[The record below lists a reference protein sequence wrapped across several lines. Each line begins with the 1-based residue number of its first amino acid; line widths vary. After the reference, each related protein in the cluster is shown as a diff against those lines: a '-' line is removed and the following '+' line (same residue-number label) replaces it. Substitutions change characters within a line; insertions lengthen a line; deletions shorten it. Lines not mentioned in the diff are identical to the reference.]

1 LSRAGQARAAG
12 DVCREV
18 RVADWDGRGLPPVA
32 AARVARFASGGLRTS
47 LLSVPGAAGVES
59 VGLRPVGEVMGC
71 IVQHIGFAGW
81 QGCGYYGFGGG
92 FGGGLGGGL
101 GGGFGG
107 GIPGTFGGGIAGG
120 VNPRTVTSSGRGYSG
135 YRPYVDALYRGYG
148 TALSR
153 MVAEA
158 QAIGADG
165 VVGVQLRVTHMENS
179 NREFVALGTAVRA
192 QSETRPASVF
202 TTELAGQD
210 VAKLLHAGWAPAGIA
225 LGISVAIRHDDW
237 ATLRQASWGA
247 GNTEVSGYTELIT
260 HVRADARARFRS
272 RVAELGAD
280 GAVASDLSLRV
291 WEIEPSENH
300 RDHVAESMVI
310 GTAVARFHRGAT
322 APTRSLSILPLR
334 PTSPDRRAR

>member
-1 LSRAGQARAAG
+1 
-12 DVCREV
+12 
-18 RVADWDGRGLPPVA
+18 
-32 AARVARFASGGLRTS
+32 
-47 LLSVPGAAGVES
+47 
-59 VGLRPVGEVMGC
+59 
-71 IVQHIGFAGW
+71 
-81 QGCGYYGFGGG
+81 
-92 FGGGLGGGL
+92 
-101 GGGFGG
+101 
-107 GIPGTFGGGIAGG
+107 
-120 VNPRTVTSSGRGYSG
+120 VTSSGRGYSG

-153 MVAEA
+153 MVTEA

-192 QSETRPASVF
+192 QSATRPASVF

-272 RVAELGAD
+272 RVAEIGAD